1 MRRAGQ
7 VGSADDCGYS
17 LTSCVVLT
25 VSAGTQYYAQV
36 DGYSSRNTG
45 LVEFTVSATPANDN
59 VEAYVGLVV
68 AAYACVFVCVWA
80 VATSDGQRRS
90 LMYRVA
96 VWHRVC
102 CCSAIALTTG
112 VPVTGTNM
120 GATYQSGEQAAV
132 ANSGGSST
140 IWYTWTPASSASF
153 TVTTANSAFDTT
165 LAVYRVTASGNLY
178 RVSGAA
184 DYTIP
189 LVEECA
195 THTTQARSLSRMG
208 VC

>member
-1 MRRAGQ
+1 MCVFGPRRGGRRVARVCFVACGRVVRGGRRAAHA
-7 VGSADDCGYS
+7 VGWVSMGCGGGMAGNGS
-17 LTSCVVLT
+17 RSRWRCIIVVVL
-25 VSAGTQYYAQV
+25 V
-36 DGYSSRNTG
+36 
-45 LVEFTVSATPANDN
+45 
-59 VEAYVGLVV
+59 VGWR
-68 AAYACVFVCVWA
+68 VCVWA